1 MKIGLIII
9 IVSIVWYIIHTIIY
23 NHYLRK
29 QNPGLFEEAEKQ
41 RISKQKSQEVQVVI
55 TSGQTPA
62 WVMLLGMPPIPLFFL
77 GVLITIIGFIIG
89 LFK

>member
-9 IVSIVWYIIHTIIY
+9 IVSIVWYIIHMIIY
-23 NHYLRK
+23 NHYLRR
-29 QNPGLFEEAEKQ
+29 QNPELFEEAEKQ
-41 RISKQKSQEVQVVI
+41 RINKQKSQKVQVVI

-62 WVMLLGMPPIPLFFL
+62 WVMLLGIPPIPLFFL

-89 LFK
+89 LFE